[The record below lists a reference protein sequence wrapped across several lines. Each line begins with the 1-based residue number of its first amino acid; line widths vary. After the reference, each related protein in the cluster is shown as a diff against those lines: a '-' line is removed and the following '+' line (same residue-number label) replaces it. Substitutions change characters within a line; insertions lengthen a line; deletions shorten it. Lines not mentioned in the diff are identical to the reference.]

1 MFLTA
6 AVAAAIAVAPS
17 QGEPRTLGTFAL
29 SPLVGALSL
38 ARRRW
43 PLGVLLAS
51 AASLQ
56 VYNLFDNPGIFAAVP
71 LSVSLAS
78 AWAGGRRL
86 WALVLAVWFG
96 TSPIVFAL
104 VADLPEQMRVLI
116 LEGAIPDAA
125 LLAAVLLL
133 GETIRGRRELV
144 RAHGLL
150 LAEQERS
157 ESLLL
162 NVLPSS
168 VADRL
173 KRREKVIADHFDEV
187 TVMFADL
194 VGFTESSQQ
203 ATPQEVVGSL
213 DDLFSTFDQLA
224 ERHGVEKI
232 KTIGDAYMVAGG
244 LPEPRPGHAAAV
256 ADMALDVRRVV
267 SGRVDAAGRPMAV
280 RIGIDT
286 GPVIAGVIGRHK
298 FAYDLWG
305 DTVNTASR
313 MESHGVPG
321 RIQVTERTYRHLRD
335 AYALEPRGQVE
346 IKGKGTMDPGSC
358 SEEPEQ
364 GTWTRNR
371 GGASCPW
378 PSILCAG

>member
-232 KTIGDAYMVAGG
+232 KTIGDAYMAVAG
-244 LPEPRPGHAAAV
+244 LPEPAEDHAERLAR
-256 ADMALDVRRVV
+256 MALDMLATVERVRAETGLALQMRI
-267 SGRVDAAGRPMAV
+267 GMAAG
-280 RIGIDT
+280 
-286 GPVIAGVIGRHK
+286 PVLAGVIGTRK
-298 FAYDLWG
+298 FSYDVWG
-305 DTVNTASR
+305 DTVNLAAR
-313 MESHGVPG
+313 LENLGEPG
-321 RIQVTERTYRHLRD
+321 RIHICPLCRERLQH
-335 AYALEPRGQVE
+335 AFEIQSRGITD
-346 IKGKGTMDPGSC
+346 IKGVGQQ
-358 SEEPEQ
+358 E
-364 GTWTRNR
+364 TWFLL
-371 GGASCPW
+371 GPKQSK
-378 PSILCAG
+378 

>member
-1 MFLTA
+1 A
-6 AVAAAIAVAPS
+6 
-17 QGEPRTLGTFAL
+17 G
-29 SPLVGALSL
+29 
-38 ARRRW
+38 
-43 PLGVLLAS
+43 S
-51 AASLQ
+51 AAGICCQPPGLQ
-56 VYNLFDNPGIFAAVP
+56 PVRQPGDLRRGA

-224 ERHGVEKI
+224 ERHGVE
-232 KTIGDAYMVAGG
+232 
-244 LPEPRPGHAAAV
+244 
-256 ADMALDVRRVV
+256 
-267 SGRVDAAGRPMAV
+267 
-280 RIGIDT
+280 
-286 GPVIAGVIGRHK
+286 
-298 FAYDLWG
+298 
-305 DTVNTASR
+305 
-313 MESHGVPG
+313 
-321 RIQVTERTYRHLRD
+321 
-335 AYALEPRGQVE
+335 
-346 IKGKGTMDPGSC
+346 
-358 SEEPEQ
+358 
-364 GTWTRNR
+364 
-371 GGASCPW
+371 
-378 PSILCAG
+378 

>member
-173 KRREKVIADHFDEV
+173 KRREKVIADHF
-187 TVMFADL
+187 
-194 VGFTESSQQ
+194 
-203 ATPQEVVGSL
+203 
-213 DDLFSTFDQLA
+213 
-224 ERHGVEKI
+224 
-232 KTIGDAYMVAGG
+232 G
-244 LPEPRPGHAAAV
+244 LN
-256 ADMALDVRRVV
+256 AL
-267 SGRVDAAGRPMAV
+267 
-280 RIGIDT
+280 
-286 GPVIAGVIGRHK
+286 K
-298 FAYDLWG
+298 
-305 DTVNTASR
+305 
-313 MESHGVPG
+313 
-321 RIQVTERTYRHLRD
+321 
-335 AYALEPRGQVE
+335 
-346 IKGKGTMDPGSC
+346 C
-358 SEEPEQ
+358 
-364 GTWTRNR
+364 
-371 GGASCPW
+371 GAW
-378 PSILCAG
+378 